1 MQPALLFSSDAD
13 RDGPGRRSLASRCRS
28 GELLRLRPGV
38 YVSTIQWENLPR
50 WEREITK
57 LTAAAEQGRNPRVL
71 VQESAA
77 IAWGIPT
84 IGSSNEIMVLASVP
98 SHARRRGGIRWVE
111 RRLLEPL
118 SETSGF
124 AVTSRAQTVL
134 DMAAYLSFERAV
146 PAMDH
151 VLRPDLGR
159 GLAPL
164 NKTDLRDLAQAL
176 PTQAKR
182 TRAVRIIDFA
192 DKRSE
197 SPGES
202 FSRAVLHRL
211 GFPPPDL
218 QKEFRSA
225 GGRVL
230 GRTDFFWP
238 QQNLVGEFDGA
249 VKYGAALNGAD
260 GQSQQ
265 TLLQEKRREDAI
277 RATGVGFVR
286 WTWADV
292 LRPPQEPD
300 GLTQILTRAGL
311 PRTRRRG

>member
-38 YVSTIQWENLPR
+38 YVSSAEWEHLPR
-50 WEREITK
+50 WEREVTM
-57 LTAAAEQGRNPRVL
+57 LVAAAEQGRNPRVL

-77 IAWGIPT
+77 LAWGIPT
-84 IGSSNEIMVLASVP
+84 IGSTTEIMVLASAP
-98 SHARRRGGIRWVE
+98 SHARRRGGIRWAE
-111 RRLLEPL
+111 RQLLEPL

-134 DMAAYLSFERAV
+134 DMAAYLPFERAV

-151 VLRPDLGR
+151 VLRPDPGR

-164 NKTDLRDLAQAL
+164 DKVVLRNLAQAL

-182 TRAVRIIDFA
+182 TRALRVINFA
-192 DKRSE
+192 DVRSE

-202 FSRAVLHRL
+202 FSRAVIHRL

-218 QKEFRSA
+218 QKEFRSS

-238 QQNLVGEFDGA
+238 QRNLVGEFDGA
-249 VKYGAALNGAD
+249 VKYGASLNGTV

-265 TLLQEKRREDAI
+265 ALLREKRREDAI

-286 WTWADV
+286 WSWADA
-292 LRPPQEPD
+292 LRPPHDPG
-300 GLTQILTRAGL
+300 GLAQILTRAGL
-311 PRTRRRG
+311 PINRRQK

>member
-1 MQPALLFSSDAD
+1 
-13 RDGPGRRSLASRCRS
+13 
-28 GELLRLRPGV
+28 LLRLRPGV
-38 YVSTIQWENLPR
+38 YVSAAHWENLPR

-71 VQESAA
+71 LQESAA

-84 IGSSNEIMVLASVP
+84 IGSSNEIMVLASAP
-98 SHARRRGGIRWVE
+98 SHARRRGGIRWAE
-111 RRLLEPL
+111 RQLLEPL
-118 SETSGF
+118 SRIAGF

-134 DMAAYLSFERAV
+134 DMAAYLPFEPAV

-151 VLRPDLGR
+151 VLRPDPLR

-164 NKTDLRDLAQAL
+164 EKADLKDLAQAL

-182 TRAVRIIDFA
+182 TRALRVINFA

-197 SPGES
+197 SAGES
-202 FSRAVLHRL
+202 LSRAALHRL
-211 GFPPPDL
+211 GFPPPEL

-249 VKYGAALNGAD
+249 LKYGPALNGVG

-265 TLLQEKRREDAI
+265 ALLQEKRREDAI

-286 WTWADV
+286 WVWAALFKAPED
-292 LRPPQEPD
+292 PD
-300 GLTQILTRAGL
+300 GLAQILTRAGL
-311 PRTRRRG
+311 PRTRRRQ